1 MKILRF
7 LKVWIMDLIKVG
19 SFMRPKKNATQQEAG
34 RGFANSAAAQASVN
48 WENVNGRP
56 TKLSQFENDPK
67 FVTTAMLKP
76 IFDVIKEDEE
86 AFNTLTYHVND
97 LETIITQQQAAINL
111 LKEQMDV
118 VLQKTG
124 ISKVVEQA
132 TPERWEEL
140 KLVELSLSSPSD
152 FYPSING
159 ALVRSTAYRYHAP
172 TSPKTGAVGEHKA
185 QDGMIFAQ
193 RGSFAPIQDGYYS
206 TIEPDGRR
214 LAYKSAVAADDGTK
228 LYFIN
233 VMDVRAGKSVGYYKV
248 YFTTDEFGFA
258 AFSDKKGKPMPSLNI
273 ASLDEYIS
281 QYAKSN

>member
-1 MKILRF
+1 
-7 LKVWIMDLIKVG
+7 MDLIKVG
-19 SFMRPKKNATQQEAG
+19 SYMRPKKSATPREAG
-34 RGFANSAAAQASVN
+34 KGFANSAAAQAGVN

-56 TKLSQFENDPK
+56 TKLSQFENDPN
-67 FVTTAMLKP
+67 FVTTNMLKP
-76 IFDVIKEDEE
+76 IFDTIKEDEY
-86 AFNTLTYHVND
+86 AFNALVHRVDD
-97 LETIITQQQAAINL
+97 LEAIIMRQQSAIDL

-140 KLVELSLSSPSD
+140 KLVELSPSAPSD

-159 ALVRSTAYRYHAP
+159 ALARSTAYRYHAP
-172 TSPKTGAVGEHKA
+172 TSPKTGVVGEHKA
-185 QDGMIFAQ
+185 QDGMLFAQ
-193 RGSFAPIQDGYYS
+193 RGSFTPIQDGYYG

-214 LAYKSAVAADDGTK
+214 LAYKSAVAAGEGTK

-248 YFTTDEFGFA
+248 YFITDEFGLA
-258 AFSDKKGKPMPSLNI
+258 EFSDKKGKPMLSLNI

-281 QYAKSN
+281 QYAESNQG

>member
-1 MKILRF
+1 
-7 LKVWIMDLIKVG
+7 MDLIKVG
-19 SFMRPKKNATQQEAG
+19 CFMRPKKNATQQEAG
-34 RGFANSAAAQASVN
+34 KGFANSVAAQASVN
-48 WENVNGRP
+48 WENVNERP

-67 FVTTAMLKP
+67 FVTTDMLKP
-76 IFDVIKEDEE
+76 IFDVIKEAEE
-86 AFNTLTYHVND
+86 LFNALTRRVD
-97 LETIITQQQAAINL
+97 GLETLIRQQQSAVDL

-140 KLVELSLSSPSD
+140 KLVELSPTSPSE
-152 FYPSING
+152 FYPSIDG
-159 ALVRSTAYRYHAP
+159 TLVRSIAYRYHAP

-193 RGSFAPIQDGYYS
+193 RGSFSPIQDGYYS
-206 TIEPDGRR
+206 TVEPDGKH
-214 LAYKSAVAADDGTK
+214 LAYKTVSAAAVEEGAK

-233 VMDVRAGKSVGYYKV
+233 VMDVRAGKSVGYYRV
-248 YFTTDEFGFA
+248 YFTADEFGIA
-258 AFSDKKGKPMPSLNI
+258 AFSDKNGKPMLSFGI

-281 QYAKSN
+281 QYAENN